1 VTGRT
6 KFRSHE
12 EYIAAAAAEA
22 RPRLHRIQSIVEA
35 SVPGAVRRIGY
46 NIPAYALG
54 RTFFYFAAF
63 KRHIGIYPPLADD
76 AKLVVELAPFRNEK
90 GNLAFPLN
98 APLPEALVGRVAVAL
113 AKQYAGKPP
122 TAAVKR

>member
-1 VTGRT
+1 VTRRT

-22 RPRLHRIQSIVEA
+22 RPRLHRIQAIVEA
-35 SVPGAVRRIGY
+35 QVPGAVRTIGY
-46 NIPAYALG
+46 NIPAYALA

-63 KRHIGIYPPLADD
+63 KRHIGIYPPVVAD
-76 AKLVVELAPFRNEK
+76 AKLAEELAPFANEK
-90 GNLAFPLN
+90 GNLAFPLD
-98 APLPEALVGRVAVAL
+98 APLPEALVGRIAAAL

-122 TAAVKR
+122 AAPAKR